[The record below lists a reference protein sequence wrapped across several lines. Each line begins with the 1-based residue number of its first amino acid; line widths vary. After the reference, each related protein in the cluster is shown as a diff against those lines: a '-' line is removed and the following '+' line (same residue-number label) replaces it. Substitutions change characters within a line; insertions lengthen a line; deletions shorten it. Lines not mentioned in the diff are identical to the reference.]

1 MFSFDDIPASSLDE
15 IDKMILS
22 ALHSNSRISYTDL
35 AKKVNLSRV
44 AVQARVQAM
53 MEDGL
58 LEKFTIVINPEKL
71 GIRVS
76 AFFNV
81 EVEPQYLMKVAEE
94 LANEPC
100 VTSLYHMTGPS
111 KLHMH
116 GLFAS
121 NREMEQFLQ
130 EKLYP
135 LPGITSVETQIL
147 IKRYKSR
154 MGMKL

>member
-1 MFSFDDIPASSLDE
+1 MFPFNDIPASSLDK

-35 AKKVNLSRV
+35 AKKVSLSRV

-53 MEDGL
+53 MENGL
-58 LEKFTIVINPEKL
+58 LEKFTIVINPEKF
-71 GIRVS
+71 GIQVS

-81 EVEPQYLMKVAEE
+81 EVEPQYLMKVAAQ

-121 NREMEQFLQ
+121 NREMQQFLQ
-130 EKLYP
+130 EKVYP